1 MTLLHFVET
10 TAFQR
15 RIDALLSREEYRVL
29 QEYLRFWPDAGA
41 LISGTGGCR
50 KVRWAIQGKGKRGG
64 IRAIYYYLAD
74 AGEIYLL
81 QACAKNEQD
90 DLTDEQRNVLRKYI
104 AILENA

>member
-15 RIDALLSREEYRVL
+15 RIDALLSREEYRVF

-81 QACAKNEQD
+81 QAFAKNEQD